1 MNPALNNFYYNILT
15 TYTDKITKIF
25 LGDRTKFGK
34 HKSSKNH
41 NG

>member
-15 TYTDKITKIF
+15 TYTDKM
-25 LGDRTKFGK
+25 GDRTKFGK
-34 HKSSKNH
+34 HKNSKNH